1 MQCNEALSWK
11 SYSKYLEADKMK
23 GKVEESVITHF
34 NGHSFD
40 SVKSLD
46 FEFISGLIERQLKN
60 NWAGCSRVR
69 WAGHLTVQT
78 HLQSFNSFGFCF
90 ASTVNQVLMER
101 QPKINWWARCSRVR
115 WAPAGQNTSW
125 RLKLKARNLGKTLQS
140 VGGELSAVFKIGFS
154 IWLKKR

>member
-1 MQCNEALSWK
+1 
-11 SYSKYLEADKMK
+11 MK

-46 FEFISGLIERQLKN
+46 LESISGPIERQLKN

-78 HLQSFNSFGFCF
+78 HLQSFNFSFCF
-90 ASTVNQVLMER
+90 CLNCQPCADGKAAQNQLMGPVLESKMGTARSKHVLAAKTQGEKLGQDSTKCRRRAV
-101 QPKINWWARCSRVR
+101 CCF
-115 WAPAGQNTSW
+115 QNRIFNLIKKEMGGGGTSES
-125 RLKLKARNLGKTLQS
+125 KKTS
-140 VGGELSAVFKIGFS
+140 IGSKWPFS
-154 IWLKKR
+154 